1 MVIENIQSLVN
12 INATIVAQVINF
24 LILLFILKKFA
35 YGPLMQVMK
44 EREDKIASSLEAAEN
59 DKKTAE
65 ALKDEYQKQLAMAR
79 TQAQEIVDKAI
90 KIAEESKHQ
99 ILDEARAE
107 NERMLQNA
115 RAEIARERVRAIAEL
130 KGEVVTL
137 SMSAAT
143 KIIGE
148 NINEEISAKLVSDF
162 INKIDEEKTGGLPC

>member
-1 MVIENIQSLVN
+1 MVD
-12 INATIVAQVINF
+12 INATLIAQIINF

-44 EREDKIASSLEAAEN
+44 EREDKISSSLEAADN
-59 DKKTAE
+59 DKKAAE
-65 ALKDEYQKQLAMAR
+65 ELKAQYQKQLALAR

-90 KIAEESKHQ
+90 KIAEESKQQ
-99 ILDEARAE
+99 ILAEARAE

-115 RAEIARERVRAIAEL
+115 KAEIESERVRAIAEL

-137 SMSAAT
+137 SINAAT

-148 NINEEISAKLVSDF
+148 NINEEISAKLVNDF